1 MAGIYIHIPFCK
13 SRCAYCGFY
22 STTDLGEAM
31 MTRYAEAVEN
41 ELAMRRGYLGGET
54 VETVYLGGGT
64 PSQLPDEALRRII
77 ESAKAF
83 AKSAK
88 EGDGKSDS
96 TDEGS
101 AGSASTETDLA
112 TSASTETDSALY
124 REFGIKELTVECNPD
139 DMTEGRIGLLA
150 ELGVNRVSMGV
161 QTFSPEYLRFLGR
174 RHDNNEV
181 RQAVEWLRQA
191 GIGNISLDLMYG
203 FPKQTI
209 EDLDHDIDCLLALN
223 PTHIST
229 YCLTYEE
236 DTPLWKKLERGD
248 IEELSEETEEKMYFR
263 IAERLKAAGYEHY
276 ELSNFARPGFRAKH
290 NSSYWNGTKYLG
302 VGAAAHSYNGESRE
316 WNVSDIKKYISS
328 IGYFAVEEREVLS
341 LTDRYNDLI
350 VTAMRTSDGISPI
363 YINKVFG
370 QELASHFETVAKK
383 LAEQDLVEFF
393 NDRVRIAPSAL
404 FVSDRVMREL
414 VATE

>member
-1 MAGIYIHIPFCK
+1 
-13 SRCAYCGFY
+13 
-22 STTDLGEAM
+22 
-31 MTRYAEAVEN
+31 
-41 ELAMRRGYLGGET
+41 
-54 VETVYLGGGT
+54 
-64 PSQLPDEALRRII
+64 LPDEALRRII
-77 ESAKAF
+77 EAAK
-83 AKSAK
+83 KNN
-88 EGDGKSDS
+88 
-96 TDEGS
+96 
-101 AGSASTETDLA
+101 
-112 TSASTETDSALY
+112 
-124 REFGIKELTVECNPD
+124 FGIKELTVECNPD

-181 RQAVEWLRQA
+181 RQAVEWLRHA

-209 EDLDHDIDCLLALN
+209 EDLDHDLDCLLALN

-236 DTPLWKKLERGD
+236 DTPLWRKLERGD

-276 ELSNFARPGFRAKH
+276 ELSNFAKPGFRAKH

-316 WNVSDIKKYISS
+316 WNVSDVKEYVGKAELCSERWHQQADAVRGGTAS
-328 IGYFAVEEREVLS
+328 RAVGGGETGDFAVEEREVLS

-350 VTAMRTSDGISPI
+350 VTAMRTSDGVSPI

-383 LAEQDLVEFF
+383 LAEQGLIEFY
-393 NDRVRIAPSAL
+393 NSGEEPKVRIAPSAL

-414 VATE
+414 MAAED